1 MISELVRD
9 DIVLMIENFIHSNSS
24 KISMLLPDK
33 AIRCITLFKRNGY
46 ECYVVGGFIRD
57 TLLKRATTNKALD
70 FATNATPQEML
81 TFLPNAKYENKFGT
95 VIVPLKESA
104 NTLRIKKNEYSES
117 EYFEITTYRSESL
130 YKDKRHPE
138 NVTWGTRI
146 EEDLSRRDFT
156 VNALAYD
163 GKRFVDIYNGIHD
176 LKKKSIRAVNNAYAR
191 FEEDA
196 LRMLRAVR
204 LASQLHFTIEK
215 ETYEALQTQAK
226 NLSYISS
233 ERIRDEFFALLSSK
247 NAMGG
252 VLILKDTGL
261 LQSILPELYP
271 AFLCDQKSPK
281 RHHIYDVGT
290 HLIRSLD
297 ACKNTDPIVRLAT
310 LIHDIGKPN
319 TRSITKEGVIT
330 FYNHEI
336 IGTQMAYEIAS
347 RMRLSKKDTIRLTK
361 LVRYHQFS
369 VTEEQTDSALRR
381 LIRNVGK
388 ENINDLIDLRVA
400 DRIGSGASPSSWR
413 LDLYKKRLIQ
423 VQTQPFN
430 VRDLVIDGTDVM
442 RLLNMEPGPK
452 VGKVLDKL
460 FAHIEKGEL
469 ENKKKMLIEYVKK
482 LDPKTIS

>member
-1 MISELVRD
+1 
-9 DIVLMIENFIHSNSS
+9 
-24 KISMLLPDK
+24 
-33 AIRCITLFKRNGY
+33 
-46 ECYVVGGFIRD
+46 
-57 TLLKRATTNKALD
+57 
-70 FATNATPQEML
+70 ML
-81 TFLPNAKYENKFGT
+81 TFLPKAKYENKFGT

-104 NTLRIKKNEYSES
+104 NALHLKKNEYLES
-117 EYFEITTYRSESL
+117 DYFEITTYRSESL

-163 GKRFVDIYNGIHD
+163 GKRFVDIYNGVHD
-176 LKKKSIRAVNNAYAR
+176 LKKKCIRAVNNPQVR

-204 LASQLHFTIEK
+204 LASQLQFTIDI
-215 ETYEALQTQAK
+215 ETYNALRLQAK
-226 NLSYISS
+226 NLSYISV
-233 ERIRDEFFALLSSK
+233 ERIRDEFFSLLSSK
-247 NAMGG
+247 RAMDG
-252 VLILKDTGL
+252 VLVLKDTGL

-290 HLIRSLD
+290 HLVKSLD
-297 ACKNTDPIVRLAT
+297 ACKNADPIVRLAT
-310 LIHDIGKPN
+310 LIHDIGKPK
-319 TRSITKEGVIT
+319 TRSVTKEEVVT

-347 RMRLSKKDTIRLTK
+347 RMHLSKKDTIRLTK

-388 ENINDLIDLRVA
+388 ENINDLLDLRVA
-400 DRIGSGASPSSWR
+400 DRIGSGATASSWR
-413 LDLYKKRLIQ
+413 LDLYKKRIIQ
-423 VQTQPFN
+423 VQSQPFSI
-430 VRDLVIDGTDVM
+430 RDLVIDGNDIM
-442 RLLNMEPGPK
+442 RLLNMKPGPEI
-452 VGKVLDKL
+452 GTLLEHL
-460 FAHIEKGEL
+460 FARVEKGEL
-469 ENKKKMLIEYVKK
+469 ENKKKALTEYLKMIDLKK
-482 LDPKTIS
+482 VS

>member
-1 MISELVRD
+1 
-9 DIVLMIENFIHSNSS
+9 MIENFIQSNSN
-24 KISMLLPDK
+24 KISLLLPDK
-33 AIRCITLFKRNGY
+33 AIRCITLFKKNGY

-57 TLLKRATTNKALD
+57 TLLNRSTSNKALD

-95 VIVPLKESA
+95 VIVPLKDSA
-104 NTLRIKKNEYSES
+104 NTLHIKKSEYLEN

-163 GKRFVDIYNGIHD
+163 GKRFVDIYNGVHD
-176 LKKKSIRAVNNAYAR
+176 LKKKCLRAVNNAQLR

-204 LASQLHFTIEK
+204 LASQLQFTIEK
-215 ETYEALQTQAK
+215 ETYDALQSKAK
-226 NLSYISS
+226 NLSFVSA

-247 NAMGG
+247 NAMEG
-252 VLILKDTGL
+252 LLHLKDTGL
-261 LQSILPELYP
+261 LQSIVPELYP
-271 AFLCDQKSPK
+271 TFLCDQKSPK
-281 RHHIYDVGT
+281 RHHLYDVGT
-290 HLIRSLD
+290 HLIKSLR
-297 ACKNTDPIVRLAT
+297 ACNNTDPIVRLAT
-310 LIHDIGKPN
+310 LIHDIGKPK
-319 TRSITKEGVIT
+319 TRSITKEGVVT

-347 RMRLSKKDTIRLTK
+347 RMHLSKKDTIRLTK

-369 VTEEQTDSALRR
+369 VTEDQTDSALRR
-381 LIRNVGK
+381 LVRNIGK
-388 ENINDLIDLRVA
+388 ENINDLLDLRVA

-423 VQTQPFN
+423 VQMQPFG
-430 VRDLVIDGTDVM
+430 VRDLVIDGNDVM
-442 RLLNMEPGPK
+442 RLLNMKPGPK
-452 VGKVLDKL
+452 VGKILDVL
-460 FAHIEKGEL
+460 FTQIEIGKL
-469 ENKKKMLIEYVKK
+469 ENKKKVLTEYLKK
-482 LDPKTIS
+482 IDLKALV